1 MWFKLGRDSLFVGK
15 DYNIDS
21 INDIRAK
28 TYLIERRI
36 YEDSLEESRNINLRN
51 SPYIYYR
58 EDSRQDFSDKL
69 VNPGD
74 MSIIDSLSINLDTL
88 SNFVSMNM
96 EVVES
101 INRLREEVGLRSVF
115 CDSLELYKFSDECIS
130 YNYSA
135 AIVKDIFER
144 CPDDCKNLVIAVML
158 ENNSLNR
165 AIFSNGLEHMSISI
179 IKRHSSNIRKD
190 YVLVFIQYEYFG
202 NIKNRTLYIR

>member
-15 DYNIDS
+15 GYNIDS

-28 TYLIERRI
+28 TYLIERKI

-96 EVVES
+96 
-101 INRLREEVGLRSVF
+101 
-115 CDSLELYKFSDECIS
+115 
-130 YNYSA
+130 
-135 AIVKDIFER
+135 
-144 CPDDCKNLVIAVML
+144 
-158 ENNSLNR
+158 
-165 AIFSNGLEHMSISI
+165 
-179 IKRHSSNIRKD
+179 
-190 YVLVFIQYEYFG
+190 
-202 NIKNRTLYIR
+202 